1 MEFCLINFE
10 DPVILQPSINL
21 AFMIARKKQGKRPY
35 LKDYIISIFLLTDAS
50 KEYIVEI
57 NASTKK
63 RLRFNRPLQ
72 VVTQYPA
79 MW

>member
-1 MEFCLINFE
+1 
-10 DPVILQPSINL
+10 
-21 AFMIARKKQGKRPY
+21 MIARKKQGKRPY
-35 LKDYIISIFLLTDAS
+35 FKDYIISIFLLTDAS

-63 RLRFNRPLQ
+63 RLLFNRPLQ